1 MSKTRKIFILPK
13 QWVYPFVSAF
23 RVFERTLNPAFVF
36 KLRCSACPGEGTD
49 IDFVMS
55 VKNPKAIIGLEC
67 KKCLQTVKFESPI
80 DPDDDDFPARLLT
93 KPTTALSSNGEPIS
107 GDQLDVDGYLELMFG
122 DE

>member
-1 MSKTRKIFILPK
+1 MTKERKIFILPK
-13 QWVYPFVSAF
+13 QWAYPFISAF

-36 KLRCSACPGEGTD
+36 KLRCTACDGQGTD

-55 VKNPKAIIGLEC
+55 VKNPKAVIGLEC

-80 DPDDDDFPARLLT
+80 DANADDFPARLLT
-93 KPTTALSSNGEPIS
+93 KPTTVLEHEGKPRKA
-107 GDQLDVDGYLELMFG
+107 DRLDVEGYLELMFG